1 MKRIR
6 VYRNPH
12 CARCARFAKAHRV
25 LDWLGRVD
33 ISTED
38 PTTGPLRM
46 GEVVVED
53 LSDHQLL
60 RGAEGIELIWRNIP
74 AYALFLP
81 LFRVPAFRR
90 YVDKEV
96 SGCDGDACEVPKG

>member
-1 MKRIR
+1 
-6 VYRNPH
+6 
-12 CARCARFAKAHRV
+12 
-25 LDWLGRVD
+25 
-33 ISTED
+33 
-38 PTTGPLRM
+38 M